1 MLDPETKKNGFL
13 DNNRP
18 KPAISTN
25 IRFGLASVTSIDGSH
40 INLPTVMRVKPG
52 TGTNQITVVT
62 LKRQHKVGGG
72 SIVGPGLCALWTTD
86 PFSIIGR
93 SRTGVNWDK
102 SHIVNF
108 NHPY

>member
-1 MLDPETKKNGFL
+1 MLQNGFL

-18 KPAISTN
+18 KPEIGTN
-25 IRFGLASVTSIDGSH
+25 IRFGLASVTSVDGSR
-40 INLPTVMRVKPG
+40 INLPTVMRVRPG
-52 TGTNQITVVT
+52 TGKNQITVVT

-72 SIVGPGLCALWTTD
+72 SKVGPGLCALWTTD
-86 PFSIIGR
+86 PLSIIGR
-93 SRTGVNWDK
+93 SRIGVDWDK